1 MAEVPCGA
9 RLGVLLGVLV
19 GDGVF
24 VGRGVTVGRIVLV
37 AVDVLV
43 GVGVFVTVGV
53 NVGVD
58 EGRWVGAS
66 PVIVNL
72 PDIFHN
78 IPLNI

>member
-1 MAEVPCGA
+1 
-9 RLGVLLGVLV
+9 
-19 GDGVF
+19 
-24 VGRGVTVGRIVLV
+24 
-37 AVDVLV
+37 VDVLV

-78 IPLNI
+78 IPLKI